1 MKKSEIINFLS
12 CTYCRIKESSIHGIG
27 VHAIVDIKKNTNLF
41 PDCSCD
47 LNNMKAISKEEI
59 PHLNAP
65 TIKMMSDFF
74 IETNTHYFTTT
85 SLNTI
90 NISYF
95 LNHSDEPNCKNV
107 KGFWHQIPVCYLTT
121 IKPIKPVATLGYF
134 SNILKRK

>member
-95 LNHSDEPNCKNV
+95 LNHSDEPNCEWNESDDSFRPLRNIK
-107 KGFWHQIPVCYLTT
+107 KGEELTLDYDKYLDSEI
-121 IKPIKPVATLGYF
+121 IKK
-134 SNILKRK
+134 

>member
-1 MKKSEIINFLS
+1 
-12 CTYCRIKESSIHGIG
+12 
-27 VHAIVDIKKNTNLF
+27 
-41 PDCSCD
+41 
-47 LNNMKAISKEEI
+47 MKAISKEEI

-95 LNHSDEPNCKNV
+95 LNHSDEPNCECNESDDTFRPLRNIKEGEELTLNYD
-107 KGFWHQIPVCYLTT
+107 KYLDSEI
-121 IKPIKPVATLGYF
+121 IKK
-134 SNILKRK
+134 